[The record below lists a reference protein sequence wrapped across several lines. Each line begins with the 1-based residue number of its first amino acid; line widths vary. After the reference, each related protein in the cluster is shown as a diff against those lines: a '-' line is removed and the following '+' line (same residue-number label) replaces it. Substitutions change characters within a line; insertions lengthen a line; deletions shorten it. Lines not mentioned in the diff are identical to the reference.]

1 MTKTEENSTPSGKPP
16 KPAKEAKP
24 TDSKQAAPQTDSQRD
39 AAGGPQ
45 APSPYQKDTAKPHPT
60 TSSSVSSREEA
71 PQDARQTPSR
81 DAAAAQHA
89 SPQSEAQSEG
99 ATAASEPGNIDDL
112 KAERDNLRDRLMR
125 ALAEAENT
133 RKRTEKHQREAQR
146 YGATRFARD
155 MLPVYDNLRRALD
168 AADPTA
174 GENIKAVI
182 DGVELT
188 LRGLLDAFARHGV
201 QRLSPQLGDRFDPNL
216 HEAMFEAPL
225 LGTKAGTI
233 IQISVEGFALH
244 DRLLRPAQVG
254 VSSAS
259 EQTNHQPPPK
269 AEKSA

>member
-1 MTKTEENSTPSGKPP
+1 MIKKEKNSPPSGKPP

-39 AAGGPQ
+39 ATGGPQ
-45 APSPYQKDTAKPHPT
+45 TQSSPQKDTAKPRP

-71 PQDARQTPSR
+71 PQDARQNPSR

-89 SPQSEAQSEG
+89 SPQSETQLES
-99 ATAASEPGNIDDL
+99 ATAAPGPCIIDAL
-112 KAERDNLRDRLMR
+112 KAERDTLRDRLMR

-133 RKRTEKHQREAQR
+133 RKRTEKHQREAQK

-155 MLPVYDNLRRALD
+155 MLPIYDNLRRALD
-168 AADPTA
+168 AADPAA

-201 QRLSPQLGDRFDPNL
+201 QRISPQLGDRFDPNL

-225 LGTKAGTI
+225 PGTKSGTI
-233 IQISVEGFALH
+233 IDVSTEGFTLH
-244 DRLLRPAQVG
+244 DRLLRPAQGG

-259 EQTNHQPPPK
+259 EQANHQPPPK